1 MANDRLSLDTD
12 HTKAV
17 RHVVEGRV
25 EAAGE
30 QAHIS
35 TGNHGIEQHAT

>member
-1 MANDRLSLDTD
+1 
-12 HTKAV
+12 V

-30 QAHIS
+30 QAHIP
-35 TGNHGIEQHAT
+35 TGNHGIEQHAA